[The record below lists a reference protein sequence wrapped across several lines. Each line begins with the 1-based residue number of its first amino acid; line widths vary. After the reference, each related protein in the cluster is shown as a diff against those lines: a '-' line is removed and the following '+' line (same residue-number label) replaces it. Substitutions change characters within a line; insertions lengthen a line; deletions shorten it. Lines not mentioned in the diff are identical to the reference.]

1 MRKILI
7 TAIALSLFGISPASA
22 HQPVALLAT
31 DTTAA
36 RGPLLVDGTVS
47 FAVRASFNKAGEK
60 RGFRANLKFGDVVSA
75 QYLILD
81 KKPENGLK
89 VGQLPLVTI
98 TAPDGSKVSI
108 KITERTKFFEPYSST
123 NYLYLARY
131 SAPAQTGTYRVL
143 ITSRGKSAITVAFGE
158 KEILGEVSRGI
169 TPTATPTPTPT
180 ATKSATPTP
189 TPTATKSATP
199 TPTPTATKSATPTPT
214 PTVAKSGYTINDV
227 KANATSAKCWSA
239 ISGNVYD
246 LTAWISIHPGGQG
259 FIRALCGTDGTSE
272 FNAQHRGQSNP
283 ASRLSNYLL
292 GPLTP

>member
-60 RGFRANLKFGDVVSA
+60 RGFRANLKSGDAVSA

-169 TPTATPTPTPT
+169 
-180 ATKSATPTP
+180 TKSATPTP

>member
-131 SAPAQTGTYRVL
+131 SAPAQTGTYSVL

-169 TPTATPTPTPT
+169 TPT
-180 ATKSATPTP
+180 
-189 TPTATKSATP
+189 ATP